1 MCIFK
6 PLCPIRW
13 MPFSSSTD
21 GPMTKENGIPTGSWI
36 SREPAETEALGE
48 RVGRA
53 LRGGE
58 VFLLDG
64 PLGAGKTLFIKG
76 MANALGV
83 AEEEVSSPSF
93 TLVNRYQ
100 GRLTFYHLD
109 LYRLPEGAVAT
120 FAVDLEE
127 LLSDAQAVIAI
138 EWAERV
144 GSFPLPPTTWR
155 VRIEGDGE
163 EPRRIT
169 IAGLENDVP
178 SSGRS

>member
-1 MCIFK
+1 MA
-6 PLCPIRW
+6 
-13 MPFSSSTD
+13 D
-21 GPMTKENGIPTGSWI
+21 EEPMVSENEVPTGSWI
-36 SREPAETEALGE
+36 SREPAETAALGE

-76 MANALGV
+76 MTKALGIE
-83 AEEEVSSPSF
+83 EEEVSSPSF

-109 LYRLPEGAVAT
+109 LYRMPQGAVAT

-127 LLSDAQAVIAI
+127 LLSDARAVIAI

-144 GSFPLPPTTWR
+144 GSFPLPPTTWH

-169 IAGLENDVP
+169 IARLENDASP
-178 SSGRS
+178 DRSS